1 MNRIIMVFIAL
12 FTLGQV
18 ASAQNEV
25 RSMNDIK
32 NDLNYIYATGT
43 SIVSYEE
50 ASQNAKDLLKAEI
63 EDWLKNNGQL
73 EIAGFVA
80 KFQEQLG
87 QIKTKRGNLHRVFAY
102 VNKSDILSYY
112 KDQSV
117 LTGAVNETK
126 EVAATDTQKNK
137 QVKAEPEP
145 APDEEPAYVPSAKE
159 KELLKIKSFE
169 KLNEYI
175 NAGRENGSI
184 VKSGKYAT
192 LPKEGL
198 VYVFIYNREGEV
210 PACMKVNSGDII
222 NLSTCKKDEISNYK
236 GCGAIWIKFK

>member
-73 EIAGFVA
+73 EIAGIFV
-80 KFQEQLG
+80 
-87 QIKTKRGNLHRVFAY
+87 
-102 VNKSDILSYY
+102 
-112 KDQSV
+112 
-117 LTGAVNETK
+117 
-126 EVAATDTQKNK
+126 
-137 QVKAEPEP
+137 
-145 APDEEPAYVPSAKE
+145 
-159 KELLKIKSFE
+159 
-169 KLNEYI
+169 
-175 NAGRENGSI
+175 
-184 VKSGKYAT
+184 
-192 LPKEGL
+192 
-198 VYVFIYNREGEV
+198 YNQ
-210 PACMKVNSGDII
+210 
-222 NLSTCKKDEISNYK
+222 
-236 GCGAIWIKFK
+236 GCGILRTLFHRPREILNLRITAE